1 MLGLVPTPY
10 WILAPGRAVDLRE
23 TVAVDGYAPPIDR
36 FLLTDVSVEHATA
49 LVLPV
54 GLLPG
59 NELVREDAIVPQGM
73 SPAAYDRTLVAAMDD
88 SQTTAAVVAE
98 RAAGLRVPMPQRRFV
113 VSAIVGGSRA
123 LGTLRVGD
131 EIVSVEGTRIGALGQ
146 LRRLIEE
153 VPAGSPVA
161 LDAVR
166 AGTPLALR
174 VPTTRVAGHPRL
186 GVEIQLRPQRL
197 TLPVPVRFSLANV
210 SGSSAGLM
218 FALAIYRAL
227 RGDRHHTGTSIAG
240 TGTLALDGTVGPIE
254 GTLQKLIAAKR
265 AGAQIFLVPAQNFR
279 EVASERD
286 LRIVPVTSFRD
297 ALAALRS

>member
-1 MLGLVPTPY
+1 
-10 WILAPGRAVDLRE
+10 
-23 TVAVDGYAPPIDR
+23 
-36 FLLTDVSVEHATA
+36 
-49 LVLPV
+49 VLPV

-73 SPAAYDRTLVAAMDD
+73 SSAAYDRTLVAAMDD

>member
-73 SPAAYDRTLVAAMDD
+73 SSAAYDRTLVAAMDD

-131 EIVSVEGTRIGALGQ
+131 EIVSVEGTRIGGLGQ